1 MLKLL
6 LCLSTSM
13 ILAVLILQLR
23 QQKLELS
30 HEVNQLHNAI
40 EAQQS
45 KLWNQQLQIAVV
57 TAPNAIAQTVH
68 THDLKMVPRSPLPAQ
83 AAAWIDT
90 GELNPDAE
98 E

>member
-6 LCLSTSM
+6 LCLSTAM
-13 ILAVLILQLR
+13 LLAILTLHLR
-23 QQKLELS
+23 QQKLELN
-30 HEVNQLHNAI
+30 HDVNELHNAI

-68 THDLKMVPRSPLPAQ
+68 SQQLKMVPRSPLPART
-83 AAAWIDT
+83 ANWMDK
-90 GELNPDAE
+90 ELPDPE
-98 E
+98 

>member
-1 MLKLL
+1 MLKIL

-13 ILAVLILQLR
+13 FLAVLILQLR
-23 QQKLELS
+23 QQKLELN
-30 HEVNQLHNAI
+30 HEVNQLHNSI
-40 EAQQS
+40 ESQQS

-83 AAAWIDT
+83 TANWIQQGD
-90 GELNPDAE
+90 ESNPDAE
-98 E
+98 